1 MLNIKYKNYLGP
13 FTIIILIFILD
24 RVSKIYLLNLYETGT
39 DVNFY
44 ILPYLNIYLVFNTGI
59 GFGLFE
65 SASDNFYHFLT
76 FIIGIINLILIFL
89 LITQKTI
96 SKYFI
101 SMILGGSLGN
111 FFDRVYYFAV
121 PDFFDFHI
129 ENFHW
134 FIFNIADIFITIGII
149 CLIVAEIFSKDI
161 KKTNYEKNI

>member
-1 MLNIKYKNYLGP
+1 M
-13 FTIIILIFILD
+13 
-24 RVSKIYLLNLYETGT
+24 
-39 DVNFY
+39 
-44 ILPYLNIYLVFNTGI
+44 
-59 GFGLFE
+59 
-65 SASDNFYHFLT
+65 
-76 FIIGIINLILIFL
+76 IFL
-89 LITQKTI
+89 LIKQKTI